1 VEERVMGKAGL
12 PDVAAR
18 LREAREKSGLTQE
31 QVARLLGTT
40 NVQVSY
46 WETGKRQ
53 IDLASLSRIADVYG
67 YSMSWFLDQERDE
80 SHQVRVA
87 FRAGDLSE
95 EDLKEIAW
103 ARRFVR
109 NLDFLM
115 DISGAGRHE

>member
-1 VEERVMGKAGL
+1 MGKAGL

-103 ARRFVR
+103 ARRFVG

-115 DISGAGRHE
+115 DISGARRHE